1 MGHLARL
8 LVPALLLLSGCLS
21 EPAPATLPLA
31 PVGNAVAAP
40 PWTTV
45 HDSGEVLT
53 TLHADA
59 GYFLY
64 DDTFTV
70 PDGTGL
76 AWFNLTFNGTL
87 PGEVVVRFD
96 PPTCVQ
102 IACPS
107 NDQPTQ
113 AGRIDA
119 RFEDPAPGVW
129 QLVFIATGPAQKGSY
144 EFDVTTQPAWAG
156 GADDA

>member
-1 MGHLARL
+1 MGRL
-8 LVPALLLLSGCLS
+8 ALLLLVALVPFAGCLS
-21 EPAPATLPLA
+21 APAPEVVA
-31 PVGNAVAAP
+31 PAAVDPVVAAP
-40 PWTTV
+40 PWTTA

-59 GYFLY
+59 GAVLY

-76 AWFNLTFNGTL
+76 AWFNLTFTGVL
-87 PGEVVVRFD
+87 PDEVVVRFD

-102 IACPS
+102 VACPL
-107 NDQPTQ
+107 NDRPTQ
-113 AGRIDA
+113 GGRIES

-129 QLVFIATGPAQKGSY
+129 QLVFIATGPVQKGTY
-144 EFDVTTQPAWAG
+144 ELDVTTQPAIEGPAE
-156 GADDA
+156 A